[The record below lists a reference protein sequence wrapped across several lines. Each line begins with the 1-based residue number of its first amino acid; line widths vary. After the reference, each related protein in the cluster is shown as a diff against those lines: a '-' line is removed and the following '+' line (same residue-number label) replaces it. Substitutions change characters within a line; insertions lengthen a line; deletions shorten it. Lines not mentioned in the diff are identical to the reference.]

1 MLKRGKTEKDNELIE
16 STINCDGLIKLPAVE
31 LDNGITYEG
40 EWKDAMREGMGTQ
53 TWADG
58 SKYVGEWHNNK
69 ANGKG
74 ILYHSDGDVYE
85 G

>member
-1 MLKRGKTEKDNELIE
+1 MT
-16 STINCDGLIKLPAVE
+16 KLGPVE

-40 EWKDAMREGMGTQ
+40 EWKNGMREGNGTQ

-58 SKYVGEWHNNK
+58 SKYVGEWTNNK

-74 ILYHSDGDVYE
+74 ILYHSDGDVY
-85 G
+85 

>member
-1 MLKRGKTEKDNELIE
+1 MNITAIM
-16 STINCDGLIKLPAVE
+16 KLPPVE

-40 EWKDAMREGMGTQ
+40 GWKEAMREGTGTQ
-53 TWADG
+53 AWADG
-58 SKYVGEWHNNK
+58 SKYVGEWKNNK

-74 ILYHSDGDVYE
+74 ILYHSDGDIYE